1 MNNNPKVSIIVPV
14 YKSEKYIKKCIDS
27 LVNQSLKD
35 IEIICVNDGSPDNSL
50 DILLEY
56 SKKYNNIIII
66 NKKNEGV
73 WKARLDGIKK
83 ASGEYIGFLDSD
95 DYLDTNF
102 AEKLYNGAIKNNS
115 DISICGF
122 KRIDSVT
129 GKILSK
135 EMGLNENYMIK
146 MDTNPEDI
154 ISINT
159 ALWNKIFRAEI
170 LKNLKSFSNPP
181 RILEDMMFLSLTYLS
196 VETISFINDYLYNY
210 MVIPGSAM
218 NTLKKNDIDSIKSSM
233 IEVKK
238 EYIDKNATKNRLE
251 ILSCIAF
258 LHFGVSYMLSVFK
271 NNKDNFKKEYKD
283 ILSYLNKHFSEW
295 NRSKYLNIFYTL
307 KHKKINLKVAIM
319 KKVYKMHMF
328 RIFLNFYT
336 FITTILKIDIKW

>member
-135 EMGLNENYMIK
+135 EMGLNENYIIK

-196 VETISFINDYLYNY
+196 VETISFVNDYLYNY

-218 NTLKKNDIDSIKSSM
+218 NTLKEDDIKIIKSSM
-233 IEVKK
+233 IQVRK
-238 EYIDKNATKNRLE
+238 EYMRKNVSKNNLE

-258 LHFGVSYMLSVFK
+258 LHFGASLMLSVFK
-271 NNKDNFKKEYKD
+271 NDKKNFKKSYCE
-283 ILSYLNKHFSEW
+283 IVAYLNDYFPEW
-295 NRSKYLNIFYTL
+295 RSSRYLNMIYTL
-307 KHKKINLKVAIM
+307 RHKRVNFKVAIIR
-319 KKVYKMHMF
+319 KVYKCHMF
-328 RIFLNFYT
+328 RIFLEFYS
-336 FITTILKIDIKW
+336 FITKILKIDIKW